1 MTTPLPD
8 ELQALAAGY
17 VLGDLSSEEMAYF
30 QQLLETQPELVQT
43 VAALQE
49 TLSMLPYGLPPQRPA
64 SEVRSR
70 LLNSAAQNKPTP
82 PAVVKPPFKLS
93 RRSPWLMRIAASAAV
108 VLGGSSLWLG
118 HRVVTLQAQL
128 AAAEHFVELALV
140 DGSNAEPAITVSPA
154 EPLLNQQ
161 WSGLMQLVKDHSG
174 SLVRSQGPVDIAATD
189 LNDLSIQLARSER
202 LPVLTAAQAQL
213 LGGSPC
219 QFGKAEGVRLTYQL
233 SNGETVSVYR
243 VDLEGDQF
251 PAFSETY
258 VTLKHRT
265 VNLIL
270 WRDQD
275 HLYALAAELPLTDLQ
290 TLAQTLE
297 PI

>member
-1 MTTPLPD
+1 MALSD
-8 ELQALAAGY
+8 ELQTLAAGY
-17 VLGDLSSEEMAYF
+17 VLGDLSSEEMAHF
-30 QQLLETQPELVQT
+30 QQLLETQPELAQT

-49 TLSMLPYGLPPQRPA
+49 TLAMLPYGLPPQRPA
-64 SEVRSR
+64 GEVRSR
-70 LLNSAAQNKPTP
+70 LLKTAAAERKPE
-82 PAVVKPPFKLS
+82 PAIKPPQRNRL
-93 RRSPWLMRIAASAAV
+93 RRSPWLMRIAASTAL

-118 HRVVTLQAQL
+118 YRVVTLQAQL
-128 AAAEHFVELALV
+128 TAAEHFVELALT
-140 DGSNAEPAITVSPA
+140 DGSTAEPAITVSPA

-161 WSGLMQLVKDHSG
+161 WSGLMQLVRDHSG
-174 SLVRSQGPVDIAATD
+174 SLTRSEGPVDIVATD
-189 LNDLSIQLARSER
+189 LTVLSSQLPRSEQ
-202 LPVLTAAQAQL
+202 LPALTAAQAQL

-219 QFGKAEGVRLTYQL
+219 QFGQAEGVRLTYQL
-233 SNGETVSVYR
+233 SNDETVSVYR

-251 PAFSETY
+251 PQFSETY
-258 VTLKHRT
+258 VTLKHRN